1 MDNNFFNGQPQDG
14 QNEASQ
20 STSGFTLAGETQQNI
35 PQQDAGMQQNVPPQ
49 YDYNAGM
56 GQNVP
61 PQYNYNAGMGQNVPP
76 QYDYNAGMGQN
87 VPPQYN
93 YNAGMGQNIP
103 PQYGAGM
110 GQNVP
115 PQNPGKPPKVKK
127 PMTKGKLAGIITAG
141 IVAVAA
147 VVCGVIFIPRFI
159 KSDKE
164 VVIDAFENTFASGN
178 SSDFMTD
185 VIGIDDLRE
194 AIQTTG
200 YTQSMEYSVNQVAG
214 TDIDGLSISGNTAY
228 DVANKLVNADVTV
241 GFQDNDLFTA
251 SLTGDEDNTYLQL
264 VDMIDGYLAIPND
277 LSKLQDA
284 PLFEGEDM
292 SAMPSTVINY
302 FSAAED
308 EDTQALN
315 ANYVNAVEKLWDSVS
330 VEKQGNAKVNV
341 NDKTVKAKE
350 YYVTLAE
357 EDLEAAASDML
368 DAASDIILAEPEAI
382 DELGMDEET
391 FKQSMDQVKNM
402 IPSLINGDLV
412 VKVYVADKKVVKISA
427 SDKIT
432 VMYVDLEYNIYMDID
447 DNDISGK
454 VSLGAMDQEV
464 GFKFDINDIHGNTS
478 GSFSVYAPDTSV
490 ELSFNTTDA
499 SSDSLTDK
507 KFTASLKYNSDEL
520 ASVDGEYTFDLNNYK
535 ANLSLDGNITDV
547 GDIGFVVELSYTDI
561 TKGVGYTMKLDNME
575 VVYNDENVL
584 SIAGET
590 TVDTSSVSSTPI
602 DSSLPV
608 YDLSAIST
616 DEFENMISDNSDN
629 ILTWLDNLINNSGAF
644 GDALGEYIT
653 TMLYG
658 ASYDDGYGYDDYGD
672 DYNDT
677 DTYTSDDMTLISGN
691 TQVEILGC
699 IDGFTLDYACNYF
712 VDYYTDNYSMIEYIL
727 ETDTTVEDV
736 LAQLESLG
744 YDGDISNQTLDVDG
758 ETLHYSM
765 VLYDEAGDSK
775 YYMIV
780 KELSDG
786 TYLAVKAL
794 IYSEDSQYTVEQLA
808 QALNS
813 QYYNV
818 IQ

>member
-20 STSGFTLAGETQQNI
+20 STSGFTLAGETQ
-35 PQQDAGMQQNVPPQ
+35 
-49 YDYNAGM
+49 
-56 GQNVP
+56 
-61 PQYNYNAGMGQNVPP
+61 
-76 QYDYNAGMGQN
+76 QN

-115 PQNPGKPPKVKK
+115 PQNPGKPPKAKK

-584 SIAGET
+584 SISGET

-658 ASYDDGYGYDDYGD
+658 ASYDDSDYYDD
-672 DYNDT
+672 DYDYDDT

-736 LAQLESLG
+736 LAQLTSLG
-744 YDGDISNQTLDVDG
+744 YDGDISNQTLEVDG